1 MVKWFVNRIKGHE
14 LEEIRL
20 RSLDNLISK
29 LDNHVVTESDL
40 SQHKQLFIKL
50 FELFNY
56 PDFKQHEKVLDLI
69 YKLATVKFTAL
80 F

>member
-1 MVKWFVNRIKGHE
+1 M
-14 LEEIRL
+14 

-29 LDNHVVTESDL
+29 LDNHVITESDL

-56 PDFKQHEKVLDLI
+56 SDFNQYEKVLNLLC
-69 YKLATVKFTAL
+69 KLSNVKKIIF

>member
-1 MVKWFVNRIKGHE
+1 M
-14 LEEIRL
+14 

-29 LDNHVVTESDL
+29 LDNHVITESDL

-56 PDFKQHEKVLDLI
+56 SEFNQYEKVLNLL
-69 YKLATVKFTAL
+69 YKLSNVNILLILKKKINHNYYFTKL
-80 F
+80 E